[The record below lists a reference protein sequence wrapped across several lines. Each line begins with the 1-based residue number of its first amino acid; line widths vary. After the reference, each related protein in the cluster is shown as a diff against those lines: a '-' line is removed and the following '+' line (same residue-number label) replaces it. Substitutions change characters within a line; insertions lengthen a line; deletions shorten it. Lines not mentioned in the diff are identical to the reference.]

1 MSGKLSQLANKVG
14 AARRRFAQR
23 SLAARAATYVAVGL
37 CCLVLAAWTLF
48 LLDARSVPWRHSLS
62 LGRVATVCVLLIVIP
77 LVIYRALRLWL
88 EGDAPPFPDM
98 NYAWRAGLESLESH
112 GLDVRTLP
120 VFLVLGS
127 DDEQGQRDLMNASGL
142 EFRCRGVPEGP
153 AALHWYA
160 NPDAIFIHCQDA
172 SCVSALSIMQAKRST
187 DAISARLLHPESA
200 TVLAPPEP
208 AGERPAAVPGPPAMA
223 PAPAPPPPLAVPT
236 AAAAPPT
243 AAAGKAGRG
252 TITLDQFLSQ
262 QPAAAP
268 AASAPAPAPAAAGA
282 ARGKGMDRGTLLLE
296 PVTLGGG
303 QPAAAAPLA
312 NLPPTPAAPAMS
324 AAERA
329 APGGYSDPDF
339 SLRPQVEQEQLRRLK
354 YVCQLLR
361 RVRQPLC
368 GINGVL
374 VLVSFK
380 AIQEGDRATEAV
392 GRAIKAD
399 LRTVQTS
406 LQLRAPVT
414 ALVTGLEQESGFR
427 ELVRRVGRERAVVQ
441 RFGRGF
447 DVRSPAG
454 VTELRSLSE
463 HVTGAFED
471 WIYALF
477 REHGSLTRPGNAH
490 LYSLLGKVRSQFK
503 GRLSQLLAR
512 GFAYDER
519 LDQHQEPQLFSGC
532 YFAACGP
539 TEDRQAFAQA
549 VFEKLLDE
557 QASLE
562 WTSQALKSERL
573 YALAAWTGLTIDGI
587 LLLALAA
594 TIGYRVFLR

>member
-1 MSGKLSQLANKVG
+1 MSGKFSKVVSKVG
-14 AARRRFAQR
+14 SARRRFAQR
-23 SLAARAATYVAVGL
+23 SLAARAATYVALAL
-37 CCLVLAAWTLF
+37 CLLVIFAWTIF

-62 LGRVATVCVLLIVIP
+62 LGRVLTVCALLIVIP

-88 EGDAPPFPDM
+88 EGDVAPFPEI
-98 NYAWRAGLESLESH
+98 NYAWQAGIGSLESH

-120 VFLVLGS
+120 VFLILGS
-127 DDEQGQRDLMNASGL
+127 IDEHQEQDLMTASGL

-153 AALHWYA
+153 AAIHWYA
-160 NPDAIFIHCQDA
+160 NPDAIFIHCPEA
-172 SCVSALSIMQAKRST
+172 SSLSALAASQAKRAT
-187 DAISARLLHPESA
+187 EAVSARLLNPEAA
-200 TVLAPPEP
+200 TVLAPAEP
-208 AGERPAAVPGPPAMA
+208 MAERPSVVPGMA
-223 PAPAPPPPLAVPT
+223 PAPAAAPAGPAPT
-236 AAAAPPT
+236 SPAAPAAAASAPAP
-243 AAAGKAGRG
+243 AGKGAGRG
-252 TITLDQFLSQ
+252 TITLDQFLAQ
-262 QPAAAP
+262 QSAAPPPAGAGQAAAP
-268 AASAPAPAPAAAGA
+268 PPPPAP
-282 ARGKGMDRGTLLLE
+282 RGKAAERGTMMLE
-296 PVTLGGG
+296 PVKLG
-303 QPAAAAPLA
+303 AAPI
-312 NLPPTPAAPAMS
+312 AAPTAIS
-324 AAERA
+324 PPAPPATERA
-329 APGGYSDPDF
+329 APATYADPEY
-339 SLRPQVEQEQLRRLK
+339 SLRPQAEAERLRRLQ

-374 VLVSFK
+374 VLISFK
-380 AIQEGDRATEAV
+380 AIQEGERATEAV

-399 LRTVQTS
+399 LRTVQSS

-427 ELVRRVGRERAVVQ
+427 ELVRRVGRDRASVQ

-454 VTELRSLSE
+454 AMELHALCE

-477 REHGSLTRPGNAH
+477 REQGSLARPGNSH

-512 GFAYDER
+512 GFAYDQR
-519 LDQHQEPQLFSGC
+519 LDQSQEPQLFSGC

-539 TEDRQAFAQA
+539 TEDRQAFAKA
-549 VFEKLLDE
+549 VFEKLHDE
-557 QASLE
+557 QENLE
-562 WTSQALKSERL
+562 WTGAALKSERF
-573 YALAAWTGLTIDGI
+573 YALAARAGFALDGV

-594 TIGYRVFLR
+594 AIGYRVFLR